1 MPRLGGACA
10 ALCCVL
16 LLASTAAA
24 DPLADAKAAVDN
36 SDYFTA
42 RSALDEALRAG
53 AHSPAQLGDIHRLRG
68 IVAAAL
74 GDPDA
79 ATKSF
84 EMALALVP
92 TMSLPVG
99 ISPKISRPF
108 DAAKEQL
115 KNKHPLKIKTN
126 TTSDP
131 PSVTIEVVSD
141 PASMIKTLRAVATV
155 DGKPAKEFDKPVAP
169 SVKVALPNGARIDLQ
184 VVALDDDGNHV
195 AELGTKEV
203 PIVIVGKGGA
213 TRVVKKPVEQPPIVV
228 ETPANPR
235 PLYLKWW
242 LWGGAAVVGLGA
254 AGYFGVTAV
263 LAKNELDDLNAE
275 SANHTF
281 DEAKAVET
289 RAKHRVL
296 FTNISLIAG
305 GAFAITAG
313 VLYLTRPGTPTTERR
328 VSIAPLVHPSG
339 GGVVIG
345 GAF

>member
-53 AHSPAQLGDIHRLRG
+53 THHPAQLGEIHRLRG

-115 KNKHPLKIKTN
+115 KNKQPLKIKTD
-126 TTSDP
+126 TKSDP

-141 PASMIKTLRAVATV
+141 PASMIKKLRAVATV

-169 SVKVALPNGARIDLQ
+169 SVKIDLPKGSRIDLQ
-184 VVALDDDGNHV
+184 VVALDDNGNHV

-203 PIVIVGKGGA
+203 PIVIVGKGG
-213 TRVVKKPVEQPPIVV
+213 TTTKVVKQPIKQPVV
-228 ETPANPR
+228 ETPSSPR

-254 AGYFGVTAV
+254 AGFFGVEAV

-275 SANHTF
+275 SPNHTF

-289 RAKHRVL
+289 RARHRVL